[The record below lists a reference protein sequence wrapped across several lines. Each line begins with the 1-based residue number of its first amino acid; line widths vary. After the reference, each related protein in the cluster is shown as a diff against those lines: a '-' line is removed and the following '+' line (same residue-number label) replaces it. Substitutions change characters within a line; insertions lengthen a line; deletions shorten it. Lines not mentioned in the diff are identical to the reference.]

1 MAFSPP
7 GIPREVRPAPAQT
20 EAPKGS
26 PGKAQIESLKRGGGI
41 IVEALLNR
49 KVTAPLLLDTG
60 ASHTILTRQTAR
72 ELGLPPVERLPRKAF
87 HTAGGVVLSPVT
99 TLQSVRVG
107 SHEVRDVEVAI
118 DVAEHLSIG
127 LLGMTFLR
135 HFKVT
140 VNQEQGQV
148 KFER

>member
-1 MAFSPP
+1 
-7 GIPREVRPAPAQT
+7 
-20 EAPKGS
+20 
-26 PGKAQIESLKRGGGI
+26 
-41 IVEALLNR
+41 
-49 KVTAPLLLDTG
+49 VTAPLLLDTG

-140 VNQEQGQV
+140 VNQEQDQV